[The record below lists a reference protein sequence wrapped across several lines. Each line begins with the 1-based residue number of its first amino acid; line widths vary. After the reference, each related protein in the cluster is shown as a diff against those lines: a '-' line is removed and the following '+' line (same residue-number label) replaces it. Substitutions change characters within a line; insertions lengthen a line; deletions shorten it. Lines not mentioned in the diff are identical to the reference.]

1 MSARVVVVGAGP
13 VGTLLAIMLARLGM
27 QVDLLEA
34 RTDSRIHDVYE
45 GRSINIALSERGWL
59 ALSRIGADEAV
70 RAVSLPMSA
79 RAMHDRDG
87 AVTRQ
92 PYGQPGQAIWSVSR
106 AAVNEVLLNMADQE
120 PNITLHFEAVLAAID
135 LPSRRA
141 FFTRPEHSDLELS
154 FDYLFGADGA
164 NSKVRRLLAV
174 DHGAEVN
181 VRRMGHSYLELN
193 MPPAID
199 GSHALAKD
207 ALHIWPRGNYMLIAL
222 PNPDGSMTATAFLPD
237 EGANSFASLSERR
250 AVEAMFDQD
259 FADARP
265 LLERPVQRFLQTR
278 PSLLALAE
286 VSRWVFAGRVALIGD
301 SAHAIVP
308 FYGQGLN
315 CGFEDCRA
323 FGDLFADYEGDWAR
337 TLAAYETVRKPNAD
351 ALSELAMQNF
361 TEMSELS
368 GRPEF
373 LLQKTIERDFH
384 LAHPELW
391 VPLYTQVT
399 FLPEVSYSDALAA
412 GVRQQKIMDQVM
424 ALPWVADADRS
435 AEVQQFLLDLVTNHH
450 HDRKQPPPARLGEER

>member
-1 MSARVVVVGAGP
+1 MSVRVVVVGAGP
-13 VGTLLAIMLARLGM
+13 VGTLLAIMLAREGM

-59 ALSRIGADEAV
+59 ALSRVGADDAV

-79 RAMHDRDG
+79 RAMHDREG
-87 AVTRQ
+87 AVTLQ
-92 PYGQPGQAIWSVSR
+92 PYGQPGEAIWSVSR
-106 AAVNEVLLNMADQE
+106 AAVNEVLLDLADQE
-120 PNITLHFEAVLAAID
+120 PNITVHFEAVLAAID
-135 LPSRRA
+135 VPGQQAS
-141 FFTRPEHSDLELS
+141 FTRPEHSDLKLS

-164 NSKVRRLLAV
+164 NSKVRRLLAE
-174 DHGAEVN
+174 DHGAEVD
-181 VRRMGHSYLELN
+181 VRRMGHSYLELT
-193 MPPAID
+193 MPPAPD
-199 GSHALAKD
+199 GSHAVAAD
-207 ALHIWPRGNYMLIAL
+207 ALHIWPRGNHMLIAL

-237 EGANSFASLSERR
+237 EGKNSFASLTDR
-250 AVEAMFDQD
+250 EAIESLFDRD
-259 FADARP
+259 FPDARP
-265 LLERPVQRFLQTR
+265 LLEQPVARFLGTR
-278 PSLLALAE
+278 PSMLALAK
-286 VSRWVFAGRVALIGD
+286 VSRWVFGGRVALIGD

-315 CGFEDCRA
+315 CGFEDCRT
-323 FGDLFADYEGDWAR
+323 FADLLAQHNGSWAP
-337 TLAAYETVRKPNAD
+337 TLAAYEAARKPNAD

-368 GRPEF
+368 GQPEF

-384 LAHPELW
+384 RAHPELW

-399 FLPEVSYSDALAA
+399 FLPEVSYSEALAA

-435 AEVQQFLLDLVTNHH
+435 ADVQQFLLDLVTNHH
-450 HDRKQPPPARLGEER
+450 QLNF